1 VIAKL
6 AIAGIVVL
14 AAAFGAGWHA
24 IGAGTPSADNAKPDH
39 FGGLD
44 YVRIQPFGVP
54 VIEDGVLEGY
64 VISEWVFTIDA
75 KVKAAMSVPPE
86 LLLKEDAFRAV
97 YGETLVD
104 FDDLDR
110 VDLAALGETMRA
122 RINARL
128 GREVIGEVL
137 VQKFDYVERDAI
149 RDNDVR
155 AVAP

>member
-1 VIAKL
+1 MIVKAG
-6 AIAGIVVL
+6 IAGIVVL

-24 IGAGTPSADNAKPDH
+24 IGSTASPSEDAPPDH

-44 YVRIQPFGVP
+44 YVRIPPFGVP

-75 KVKAAMSVPPE
+75 KAKASMSVPPE
-86 LLLKEDAFRAV
+86 LILKEDAYRAI
-97 YGETLVD
+97 YGETLID

-110 VDLAALGETMRA
+110 VDLAALGATMRE
-122 RINARL
+122 RINERL
-128 GREVIGEVL
+128 GRPVIDEVL

-149 RDNDVR
+149 RDNEVR
-155 AVAP
+155 AATP